1 MKNAMNTL
9 TARPRSAALVGVLFA
24 LPFAILNAI
33 VATRLEPF
41 FSTIRPGIHT
51 SWIEYILLFI
61 VVALFPVGAFIAIRP
76 ILRKSADGARR
87 FYVVNG
93 LVAALLVIAFG
104 VLAVGLGLEIYRC
117 DVLQVP
123 NCD

>member
-1 MKNAMNTL
+1 MKNAMSTL

-33 VATRLEPF
+33 VATQLEPF

-61 VVALFPVGAFIAIRP
+61 AVTLLPIGASIAIRP

-93 LVAALLVIAFG
+93 LVVALLVIAFCALVV
-104 VLAVGLGLEIYRC
+104 VLGSEIYRC

>member
-61 VVALFPVGAFIAIRP
+61 VVTLFPVGAFIAIRP

-104 VLAVGLGLEIYRC
+104 VLVVGLGSEIYRC